1 MNLLEKK
8 DDILLGWSIKKEKF
22 ETEKVEEIYKYL
34 EKTHFNE
41 RFLILLEEHSYL
53 ERYLWKYINHTSTD
67 NHVLSVVILSVYKKL
82 TDKSWDFILNKPD
95 LFPFFFK
102 RILEMAQLNSL
113 KFILRTYILSFVILS
128 FQQFDNPILRKECI
142 PLVSIDIW
150 LNLSSEETRKSR
162 ILLYPHLRKLWK
174 ASVKRFNASV
184 NEHVSK
190 TIFTSNWLFN
200 IIIDFINILYN
211 KKDKEHKI
219 TYCEKVL
226 ELLVDLVTQPLSRRY
241 LNFLLKDFH
250 FTTLVKRSP
259 FYMIQENRI
268 FRDFFEILDKYIYIG
283 YDDHNSMELSL
294 DDITKANYNEIVN
307 LQRIAMR
314 NFKEKLIIL
323 ATSNYAT
330 INTGDT
336 LIEHLESL
344 DDNEF
349 YQLFQY
355 IGLRSQYPKELL
367 APINREFLTYA
378 LIEYYKKRES
388 LQEALEKFIIIPDE
402 KSLFSLKYHFY
413 KKYDGFRSL
422 PLLKFNLQYLSIS
435 DFIYRSLE
443 LYRDM
448 VYDEIRKDIENV
460 ISKMK
465 PKVQY
470 PSFSIRF
477 QGSSNMALVIKH
489 LAILEVARPKVGEE
503 KPGFVRAEVKLE
515 LDYIPEELRRH
526 WESLRQGDIVYL
538 LSIKPTDDLE
548 ETAEMNASFALK
560 SGLRYLRT
568 AEVDQILN
576 HDGRPLKV
584 IERLAQEDEFEMVK
598 MGRKRILRLF
608 IDTRNYKIDNDQVL
622 YNEGDDVYS
631 GINVIVRRSQKDNN
645 FKPILESLKN
655 LAKTSI
661 SLPPWFEDI
670 FLGFGDPSNALYY
683 NLETCPHSLSF
694 VDTFLDWTHLL
705 ESFPNKNVKLIK
717 CENQDATPNPPYRI
731 YRKYPQ
737 SLNNSQVLNNES
749 ENTNEDSLFV
759 ETYSLPNFGPYPENQ
774 RKVNNIRFT
783 PKQAEAIYSGTNPG
797 LTLINGAPG
806 TGKTDIV
813 VQIINNIY
821 HNFPDQRTLLI
832 AQSSQTLIRVL
843 EKLSS
848 LNIPQRHILRL
859 GHDDGLENEF
869 SFYRSGRI
877 DLLLE
882 RRTKL
887 LQEVDRLAST
897 LQMPGAHGNSCE
909 TAGYFF
915 NFHIKPLWTEFLSYF
930 KNQDSIK
937 DIILSFPFQQYFS
950 TAPHP
955 LFTENLDKNQVLDIA
970 SGCYHHIEELF
981 SELSDIRPFEFLHSN
996 EARSNYLLSKAKII
1010 AMTSNY
1016 TLIKREK
1023 IFNLNLKYDN
1033 LIYKNSNQLFEIGT
1047 FVPMTF
1053 QTDFNY
1059 LKRIV
1064 LLGDSKQMG
1073 PIVKN
1078 NAFKYFSNIKQS
1090 FYIRLMRL
1098 GVPIIHL
1105 DAQGRTKSTIAE
1117 LFSWAYDKLTN
1128 LPNLEKE
1135 KEFLHSN
1142 AGFLYDYQFI
1152 NVEDYKGQGETES
1165 SSHFYQNLGEA
1176 EYAVA
1181 IYQYMRLLG
1190 YPSQKITILSSY
1202 TGQKALINDV
1212 VNKRCIN
1219 NPLFGPP
1226 KMITTID
1233 QYQDDY
1239 NDYIIL
1245 SLTRT
1250 KNLGYL
1256 KELDRLIVAVS
1267 RARLGL
1273 YILGR
1278 RNIFESCFELQSIT
1292 SKLFKNPEK
1301 LQLVSGEMWPSNRKI
1316 GDKAENIFEMEGVEH
1331 LGVYVYEMSKKALEK
1346 LKENKNVS

>member
-1 MNLLEKK
+1 
-8 DDILLGWSIKKEKF
+8 
-22 ETEKVEEIYKYL
+22 
-34 EKTHFNE
+34 
-41 RFLILLEEHSYL
+41 
-53 ERYLWKYINHTSTD
+53 
-67 NHVLSVVILSVYKKL
+67 
-82 TDKSWDFILNKPD
+82 
-95 LFPFFFK
+95 
-102 RILEMAQLNSL
+102 MAQLNSL

-402 KSLFSLKYHFY
+402 YHFY

-705 ESFPNKNVKLIK
+705 ESFPNK
-717 CENQDATPNPPYRI
+717 DATPNPPYRI

-950 TAPHP
+950 TAPNP

-1142 AGFLYDYQFI
+1142 AG
-1152 NVEDYKGQGETES
+1152 
-1165 SSHFYQNLGEA
+1165 
-1176 EYAVA
+1176 
-1181 IYQYMRLLG
+1181 
-1190 YPSQKITILSSY
+1190 
-1202 TGQKALINDV
+1202 
-1212 VNKRCIN
+1212 
-1219 NPLFGPP
+1219 
-1226 KMITTID
+1226 
-1233 QYQDDY
+1233 
-1239 NDYIIL
+1239 
-1245 SLTRT
+1245 T